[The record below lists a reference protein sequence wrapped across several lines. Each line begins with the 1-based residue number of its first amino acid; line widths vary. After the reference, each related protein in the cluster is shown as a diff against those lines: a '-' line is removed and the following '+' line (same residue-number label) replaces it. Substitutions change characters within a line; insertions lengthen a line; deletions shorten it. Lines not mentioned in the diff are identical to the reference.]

1 MNIARFITGSLL
13 IVALAAAAPLARA
26 QQKDQ
31 QKQPAAQAAEP
42 NKDKNGDTVIMRING
57 YNVTLNEVRLASE
70 DLSVQ
75 LPNVPPDMR
84 YPLIAQYLLERHLL
98 AQKAIKDGMTNADEY
113 KRRVRFYQYK
123 ALRDA
128 YFVKKI
134 KPQVTDAV
142 LRKIYDEEAKK
153 FKPVERVRARH
164 ILVSSREEAEKV
176 LKELKAGA
184 KFEDLAR
191 KYSKD
196 GSKEFGGDLGYFTAD
211 EMVPEFSKAVFAL
224 KKGEV
229 TREPVK
235 TDYGWHI
242 IRLEDRK
249 KVGMQPFEAVKKV
262 LRATLL
268 RRKVEEEVFRLRQQ
282 AKVEFLDP
290 DLKKLYDAARKRAEE
305 LRKKQQDG
313 QNGQPQAGP
322 KK

>member
-1 MNIARFITGSLL
+1 MNLARFITGSLL
-13 IVALAAAAPLARA
+13 IAALAVSAPLARA

-31 QKQPAAQAAEP
+31 RTQPAAPAAAA
-42 NKDKNGDTVIMRING
+42 NQNGDTVVMRING
-57 YNVTLNEVRLASE
+57 YNVTVNELRLASE

-75 LPNVPPDMR
+75 LPNVPPEMR

-98 AQKAIKDGMTNADEY
+98 AQKAIKDGMTNSDEY

-184 KFEDLAR
+184 KFEELAK

-211 EMVPEFSKAVFAL
+211 EMVPAFSKAVFAL

-229 TREPVK
+229 TQEPVK

-268 RRKVEEEVFRLRQQ
+268 RRKVEEAVFKLRQQ
-282 AKVEFLDP
+282 ARVEFLDP
-290 DLKKLYDAARKRAEE
+290 DLKKLYDAARKRAEQ
-305 LRKKQQDG
+305 LRKKQQAG
-313 QNGQPQAGP
+313 QGKAPQNGP